1 MNILETLVQ
10 LRDDLKTWVTNNLN
24 ALNKKIDEK
33 TIPIDSELSATS
45 TNPIQNKVINVE
57 ISSLNNLIGD
67 TSVATQISTAIAN
80 QDLFSGDYND
90 LTNAPNIKDDGS
102 NDLNITD
109 NDGNI
114 IVKVNSAGIHTTE
127 IEVND
132 IKVGET
138 LSGHINNSD
147 IHVTSDD
154 KNTWNAKS
162 DFSGDYND
170 LENAPNIAEDD
181 TSDLTIADEVGNIIF
196 KVDAA
201 GAHTTTLDA
210 QNITINNE
218 NIDNVMDKKIT
229 ALVNSAPETL
239 DTLGELAKAMEE
251 NSDAI
256 EALEAIATSKAS
268 QSDLDTTNENVSEL
282 QGLVGDTSVA
292 TQIAN
297 AIEGFESFSGDYNDL
312 ENAPNIAEDGAGNMV
327 VADEN
332 GNVIFKADATGIHS
346 TALTLNGE
354 DVSNKIN
361 NLRALV
367 GDKSVADQ
375 ISDAVDGFESFSGD
389 YNDLTN
395 APNIN
400 NNDDKE
406 LFVAD
411 NAGNVIFRINESGT
425 HVTNLSIKGSDVEG
439 LIDSKIEAEFNDSA
453 EIWVFTLEDG
463 SSVNKTVVA
472 R

>member
-1 MNILETLVQ
+1 MNILEILVQ

-24 ALNKKIDEK
+24 ALNNKIDEK
-33 TIPIDSELSATS
+33 TIPIDNKLSATS
-45 TNPIQNKVINVE
+45 TNPVQNKVINAE
-57 ISSLNNLIGD
+57 ISSLSNLVGN
-67 TSVATQISTAIAN
+67 TSVASQISTAIAN

-90 LTNAPNIKDDGS
+90 LVNAPNISEDNSD
-102 NDLNITD
+102 NVVIAD
-109 NDGNI
+109 ND
-114 IVKVNSAGIHTTE
+114 
-127 IEVND
+127 
-132 IKVGET
+132 
-138 LSGHINNSD
+138 
-147 IHVTSDD
+147 
-154 KNTWNAKS
+154 
-162 DFSGDYND
+162 
-170 LENAPNIAEDD
+170 
-181 TSDLTIADEVGNIIF
+181 GNIIF
-196 KVDAA
+196 KVDAD
-201 GAHTTTLDA
+201 GVHTTTLNA
-210 QNITINNE
+210 KNITIENE
-218 NIDNVMDKKIT
+218 DIIDVIDDKLA

-239 DTLGELAKAMEE
+239 DTLGELAEAMTT

-256 EALEAIATSKAS
+256 EALETIATSKAS